1 MTGRRWRVFPIAVA
15 LVATTLAGCTAQDA
29 PFGIGITGYDP
40 TLPDIPRGFSWEG
53 PARPKGRMSRSEVEE
68 HRWAVVVGHLYGA
81 IDAVADARQ
90 TPIDPSTGD
99 PMTYEKWN
107 EIWNKLNPSPCC
119 GH

>member
-1 MTGRRWRVFPIAVA
+1 MTRRRRRVLLLAIA

-40 TLPDIPRGFSWEG
+40 TLPDIPRGFGWEG
-53 PARPKGRMSRSEVEE
+53 PGRPKGRMSRDEVSEY
-68 HRWAVVVGHLYGA
+68 RFVVAFSQLGGP

-90 TPIDPSTGD
+90 TPMDPSTGD

-107 EIWNKLNPSPCC
+107 EIWNKANPSPYRPY
-119 GH
+119 